1 MEPDR
6 KNLLRYFDDPPTT
19 WGGLLGGLAILFL
32 LLAVVTSWEVFLPPW
47 DWVLAVLRGVRGAA
61 AS

>member
-32 LLAVVTSWEVFLPPW
+32 LLTLVTSWEVFLPLW
-47 DWVLAVLRGVRGAA
+47 DWVLGVLRWG
-61 AS
+61 